1 MLLQPTGSRVF
12 RQVRARPPGWGE
24 SGCQFVHPSLWQPSG
39 PLSQLCSLRS
49 WPPRP
54 VQVSACAGARLGRQ
68 ATEHVLPLQVD
79 CTKEVELCR
88 EHLITGFP
96 SIRVFRKGHDEIS
109 TPFGRE
115 HEAYRGDRTEE
126 SLLAFADTLAP
137 TAGQPHYYIRGVN
150 RVAKSTGCALS
161 GFVLVK
167 KVSGS
172 LD

>member
-1 MLLQPTGSRVF
+1 MGVLACSC
-12 RQVRARPPGWGE
+12 
-24 SGCQFVHPSLWQPSG
+24 SCGCQPPTSSRA
-39 PLSQLCSLRS
+39 CSF
-49 WPPRP
+49 
-54 VQVSACAGARLGRQ
+54 A
-68 ATEHVLPLQVD
+68 
-79 CTKEVELCR
+79 
-88 EHLITGFP
+88 
-96 SIRVFRKGHDEIS
+96 
-109 TPFGRE
+109 
-115 HEAYRGDRTEE
+115 GDRTEE